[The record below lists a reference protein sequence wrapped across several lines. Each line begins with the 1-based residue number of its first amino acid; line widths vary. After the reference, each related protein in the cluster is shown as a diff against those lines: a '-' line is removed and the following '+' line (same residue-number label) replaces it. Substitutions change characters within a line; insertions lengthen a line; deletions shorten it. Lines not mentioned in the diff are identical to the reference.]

1 MYKYF
6 FKRVLDV
13 LISIIALPFLGLIC
27 LVVIPIIKIDDH
39 GPAFYTSDRI
49 GKNCKGFKMIKFR
62 SMKVNAPDI
71 RTKDNETYNS
81 EDDPRLTRVGKILR
95 KLSIDETPQIINVL
109 KGDMSIIGPR
119 PNLNDKPLEKLSE
132 IEIQRLEVRPGITGY
147 NQAYFRNSIPI
158 SKKFENDVYYVKNL
172 CFALD
177 LRVLIQTVKVIL
189 KRENVYNDESIEASD
204 GSLSSNRS
212 N

>member
-1 MYKYF
+1 MYKHF
-6 FKRVLDV
+6 LKRVLDV
-13 LISIIALPFLGLIC
+13 LISIIALPFLGIIC
-27 LVVIPIIKIDDH
+27 LVVIPIIKLDDH
-39 GPAFYTSDRI
+39 GSAFYTSDRI

-81 EDDPRLTRVGKILR
+81 EDDPRLTRIGKILR

-119 PNLNDKPLEKLSE
+119 PNLNDKPLDKLSE

-147 NQAYFRNSIPI
+147 NQAYFRNSIPM

-172 CFALD
+172 CFVLD
-177 LRVLIQTVKVIL
+177 LKVLIQTVKVIL

-204 GSLSSNRS
+204 GSISNNGS

>member
-1 MYKYF
+1 MYKHF
-6 FKRVLDV
+6 IKRVLDV
-13 LISIIALPFLGLIC
+13 LISIITLPFLGIIC
-27 LVVIPIIKIDDH
+27 LVVVPIIKMDDR
-39 GPAFYTSDRI
+39 GPAFYSSDRI

-81 EDDPRLTRVGKILR
+81 EDDPRLTKIGKVLR
-95 KLSIDETPQIINVL
+95 KLSIDETPQIFNVL

-119 PNLNDKPLEKLSE
+119 PNLNDKPLDELSQ
-132 IEIQRLEVRPGITGY
+132 IEIKRLEVRPGITGY
-147 NQAYFRNSIPI
+147 NQAYFRNSIPMN
-158 SKKFENDVYYVKNL
+158 KKFENDLFYVENL
-172 CFALD
+172 SFKLD
-177 LRVLIQTVKVIL
+177 LEILIQTVKVIL

-204 GSLSSNRS
+204 GNLSNNRS